1 MRKRFGHYWWALL
14 VLAGLVL
21 FLPGCERRKKI
32 NQILLDPHRFA
43 DQEVELVG
51 KVVRSYSVLGH
62 GAYEVDDGTGT
73 LWVIS
78 KTGVPREGAPVQVKG
93 TIRDAVN
100 LGELGPILKLPE
112 SVRSGVAMIE
122 SQRKVND

>member
-14 VLAGLVL
+14 VLAGGVL
-21 FLPGCERRKKI
+21 FLPSCEQKTI
-32 NQILLDPHRFA
+32 NQILVDPHRYA
-43 DQEVELVG
+43 NQEVGVVG

-78 KTGVPREGAPVQVKG
+78 KTGVPREGARVAVKG
-93 TIRDAVN
+93 TIRDAFN
-100 LGELGPILKLPE
+100 LGELGPMLKLPE
-112 SVRSGVAMIE
+112 AVRSGAVMME
-122 SQRKVND
+122 SERKVKD

>member
-1 MRKRFGHYWWALL
+1 MRKRIGLYWRTSL
-14 VLAGLVL
+14 VLGGLVL
-21 FLPGCERRKKI
+21 FLPGCEREKI

-43 DQEVELVG
+43 DQEVEVVG
-51 KVVRSYSVLGH
+51 KVVRSYSVLGY

-78 KTGVPREGAPVQVKG
+78 KTGVPREGAPIRVKG

-100 LGELGPILKLPE
+100 MGELGPILKLPE
-112 SVRSGVAMIE
+112 SVRSGVVMIE
-122 SQRKVND
+122 SQRKVKD

>member
-1 MRKRFGHYWWALL
+1 MRKQFGHYWWTTL

-21 FLPGCERRKKI
+21 FMPGCERKKI

-43 DQEVELVG
+43 DKEVEVVG

-78 KTGVPREGAPVQVKG
+78 KTGVPREGARIQVKG
-93 TIRDAVN
+93 AIRDTVN
-100 LGELGPILKLPE
+100 LGELGPILRLPD
-112 SVRSGVAMIE
+112 SVRSGVVMIE
-122 SQRKVND
+122 SDRTVKD

>member
-14 VLAGLVL
+14 VLAGGVL
-21 FLPGCERRKKI
+21 FLLGCEQKTI
-32 NQILLDPHRFA
+32 NQILVDPHRYA
-43 DQEVELVG
+43 NQEVGVVG
-51 KVVRSYSVLGH
+51 KVVRSYSVLGR

-78 KTGVPREGAPVQVKG
+78 KTGVPREGARVEVKG
-93 TIRDAVN
+93 TIRDAFN

-112 SVRSGVAMIE
+112 AVRSGVVMME
-122 SQRKVND
+122 SERKVKD